1 MKELLIDPL
10 INLFEFGGVSL
21 WVYEV
26 FIIVLLVL
34 TASLIARYLIA
45 KLALS
50 AAKTSNLW
58 DDALVD
64 ALHTRVNYLIL
75 IAGIS
80 FAVEIA
86 NQGNV
91 SGLIDL
97 IGTVRHVLI
106 IITLA
111 WGLMVFI
118 TGIQQASIQ
127 MAKEKSTGTDVT
139 AIRAIG
145 KLLRTAV
152 IITTALI
159 VMQTLG
165 FSVSGVLAFGGM
177 GGIAI
182 GFAAK
187 DLLANFFGAL
197 TIYLDRP
204 FSEGDWIRSPDRE
217 IEGIVENI
225 GWRLTVIRSFDK
237 RPIYV
242 PNSVFAS
249 IAIENASRMS
259 NRRIYESIGLRYA
272 DIKQMDAIVAAVT
285 QMLRTHKEIDQTQTL
300 IVNFTEFNASS
311 VDFMVYTFTKTTDWV
326 RFHEIKQDVLLQIA
340 DIIEQHDAEMAF
352 PSRSLYVEDSATI
365 KGLAIQPSTQA

>member
-259 NRRIYESIGLRYA
+259 NRRIYESIGLRYV

-352 PSRSLYVEDSATI
+352 PSRSLYVEDSAAI

>member
-159 VMQTLG
+159 IMQTLG

-249 IAIENASRMS
+249 IAVENASRMS

-352 PSRSLYVEDSATI
+352 PSRSLYVEDSAAI

>member
-352 PSRSLYVEDSATI
+352 PSRSLYVEDSAAI

>member
-10 INLFEFGGVSL
+10 INFFEFGGVSL

-26 FIIVLLVL
+26 FVIVLLVL
-34 TASLIARYLIA
+34 TVSLIARHLIT
-45 KLALS
+45 KLALR
-50 AAKTSNLW
+50 ATKTSNPW
-58 DDALVD
+58 DDALVG
-64 ALHTRVNYLIL
+64 ALRTRVNYLIL
-75 IAGIS
+75 IVGIS
-80 FAVEIA
+80 FAIEIT
-86 NQGNV
+86 NQDNA

-97 IGTVRHVLI
+97 VGTVRHVFI
-106 IITLA
+106 VITLA
-111 WGLMVFI
+111 WGLVVFI
-118 TGIQQASIQ
+118 SGVQQASIQ
-127 MAKEKSTGTDVT
+127 LAKEKGTGADATT
-139 AIRAIG
+139 MRAVG

-152 IITTALI
+152 IITTVLI

-165 FSVSGVLAFGGM
+165 FSVSGVMAFGGI

-249 IAIENASRMS
+249 IAVENASRMS

-272 DIKQMDAIVAAVT
+272 DIKQMDAIVTSVT
-285 QMLRTHKEIDQTQTL
+285 QMLRNHKEIDQTQTL
-300 IVNFTEFNASS
+300 IVNFIEFSASS

-326 RFHEIKQDVLLQIA
+326 HFHQIKQDVLLQIA
-340 DIIEQHDAEMAF
+340 NIIDQHDAEMAF
-352 PSRSLYVEDSATI
+352 PSRSLYVEESAAI

>member
-1 MKELLIDPL
+1 MKELLIDTL

-86 NQGNV
+86 NHGNV

-249 IAIENASRMS
+249 IAVENASRMS

-352 PSRSLYVEDSATI
+352 PSRSLYVEDSAAI

>member
-86 NQGNV
+86 NQGNA

>member
-21 WVYEV
+21 LVYEV

-86 NQGNV
+86 NHGNV
-91 SGLIDL
+91 SGFIDL

-111 WGLMVFI
+111 CGLMVFI

-249 IAIENASRMS
+249 IAVENASRMS
-259 NRRIYESIGLRYA
+259 NRRIYESIGLRYE

-352 PSRSLYVEDSATI
+352 PSRSLYVEDSAAI

>member
-10 INLFEFGGVSL
+10 INFFKLGGFSL

-34 TASLIARYLIA
+34 TLSLVARHLIA
-45 KLALS
+45 KLALR
-50 AAKTSNLW
+50 AAQTSNPW
-58 DDALVD
+58 DDALIG
-64 ALHTRVNYLIL
+64 ALRTRVNCLIL
-75 IAGIS
+75 IIGIS
-80 FAVEIA
+80 FSIEIA
-86 NQGNV
+86 NQGND
-91 SGLIDL
+91 SELISL
-97 IGTVRHVLI
+97 VGTISYVLI
-106 IITLA
+106 VITLA
-111 WGLMVFI
+111 WGLNVFI
-118 TGIQQASIQ
+118 TGVQQASIQ
-127 MAKEKSTGTDVT
+127 LAVDRGDGADATTM
-139 AIRAIG
+139 RAIG

-152 IITTALI
+152 IITTVLI
-159 VMQTLG
+159 IMQTLG
-165 FSVSGVLAFGGM
+165 FSISGVLAFGGM
-177 GGIAI
+177 SGIAI

-249 IAIENASRMS
+249 IAVENASRMS

-285 QMLRTHKEIDQTQTL
+285 QMLRSHKEIDQKQTL
-300 IVNFTEFNASS
+300 IVNFIEFNASS

-326 RFHEIKQDVLLQIA
+326 RFHQIKQDVLLQIA
-340 DIIEQHDAEMAF
+340 NIIEQHDAEMAF
-352 PSRSLYVEDSATI
+352 PSRSLYVEESAAI
-365 KGLAIQPSTQA
+365 KGLAIQPSAQV

>member
-86 NQGNV
+86 NQCNV

-249 IAIENASRMS
+249 IAVENASRMS

-326 RFHEIKQDVLLQIA
+326 WFHEIKQDVLLQIA

-352 PSRSLYVEDSATI
+352 PSRSLYVEDSAAI

>member
-187 DLLANFFGAL
+187 DLLANFFVAL

-249 IAIENASRMS
+249 IAVENASRMS

-352 PSRSLYVEDSATI
+352 PSRSLYVEDSAAI

>member
-86 NQGNV
+86 NQSNV

-249 IAIENASRMS
+249 IAVENASRMS

-352 PSRSLYVEDSATI
+352 PSRSLYVEDSAAI

>member
-249 IAIENASRMS
+249 IAVENASRMS

-352 PSRSLYVEDSATI
+352 PSRSLYVEDSAAI

>member
-86 NQGNV
+86 NQGNA

-159 VMQTLG
+159 IMQTLG

-249 IAIENASRMS
+249 IAVENASRMS

-352 PSRSLYVEDSATI
+352 PSRSLYVEDSAAI

>member
-249 IAIENASRMS
+249 IAVENASRMS

>member
-1 MKELLIDPL
+1 
-10 INLFEFGGVSL
+10 
-21 WVYEV
+21 
-26 FIIVLLVL
+26 
-34 TASLIARYLIA
+34 
-45 KLALS
+45 
-50 AAKTSNLW
+50 
-58 DDALVD
+58 
-64 ALHTRVNYLIL
+64 
-75 IAGIS
+75 
-80 FAVEIA
+80 
-86 NQGNV
+86 
-91 SGLIDL
+91 
-97 IGTVRHVLI
+97 
-106 IITLA
+106 
-111 WGLMVFI
+111 
-118 TGIQQASIQ
+118 
-127 MAKEKSTGTDVT
+127 
-139 AIRAIG
+139 
-145 KLLRTAV
+145 
-152 IITTALI
+152 
-159 VMQTLG
+159 MQTLG

-187 DLLANFFGAL
+187 DLLANFFGAM

-249 IAIENASRMS
+249 IAVENASRMS

-352 PSRSLYVEDSATI
+352 PSRSLYVEDSAAI

>member
-34 TASLIARYLIA
+34 TVSLIARYLIA

-352 PSRSLYVEDSATI
+352 PSRSLYVEDSAAI